1 MSDGVPAPS
10 TSLSGLFG
18 TFIWAIVVGMGF
30 RLGWGLIVF
39 LIEMAAKAVGH

>member
-1 MSDGVPAPS
+1 MADVPSPPS
-10 TSLSGLFG
+10 TAGG
-18 TFIWAIVVGMGF
+18 YIATFLWAIVVGMGF